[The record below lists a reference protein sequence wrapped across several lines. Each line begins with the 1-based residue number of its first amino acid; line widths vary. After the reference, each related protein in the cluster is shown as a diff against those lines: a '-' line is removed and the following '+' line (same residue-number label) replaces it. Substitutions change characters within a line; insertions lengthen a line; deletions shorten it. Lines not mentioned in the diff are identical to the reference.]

1 MNKLITLV
9 AIVSLGF
16 NLLKAPQPMDVSG
29 YADACGLDYET
40 FVLFSSVVEA
50 ESDRSTPEQGQLTT
64 QGRVMIALTI
74 WNRVNSDRWPETV
87 TGVLTQSGQFSTVR
101 NGSSVTARS
110 EYSDRAVYEAY
121 IWLTEKNSDAPDV
134 QFFNCR
140 YWFTGVARYGDGPIG
155 GNYFS
160 YGG

>member
-1 MNKLITLV
+1 MNKIITLV
-9 AIVSLGF
+9 AIVSLGIS
-16 NLLKAPQPMDVSG
+16 LIKAPQPMDVSG

-64 QGRVMIALTI
+64 QGRVMIALVI
-74 WNRVNSDRWPETV
+74 WNRLNDDRWNADSIVE
-87 TGVLTQSGQFSTVR
+87 VLTAPGQFSTVR
-101 NGSSVTARS
+101 DGQSVTNRS

-140 YWFTGVARYGDGPIG
+140 GYFSGLTPYCESD

-160 YGG
+160 LGV